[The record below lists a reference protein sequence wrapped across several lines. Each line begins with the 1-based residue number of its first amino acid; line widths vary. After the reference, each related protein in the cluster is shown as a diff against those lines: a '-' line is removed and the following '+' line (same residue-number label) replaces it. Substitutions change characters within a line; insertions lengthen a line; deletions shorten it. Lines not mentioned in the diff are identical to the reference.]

1 MLGNNINGILNWNL
15 ILNKHE
21 ETIRNAFIFREKF
34 KTNANKKLRYIK
46 NVVLK
51 SNKLNIDHED
61 ENKKKKVKMRKK
73 IPAVVFVGIHV
84 R

>member
-21 ETIRNAFIFREKF
+21 ETIRNAFTFRK
-34 KTNANKKLRYIK
+34 KYITNANKKLRYIK
-46 NVVLK
+46 NNVLK
-51 SNKLNIDHED
+51 LYKLKTDPDD
-61 ENKKKKVKMRKK
+61 ENKKKKVKIRKN
-73 IPAVVFVGIHV
+73 IPTIVFVGVHV